1 MKRRQV
7 LAGLAATV
15 PALAAPALLPRQ
27 ALAAGAAAPAGLE
40 PMAAGPFAPNWDSLA
55 TYDTPE
61 WFRNAK
67 FGLWAHWGP
76 QCEPE
81 YGDWYARYM
90 YVEGSN
96 AYRFHVQKYGHPSKT
111 GFKDVIRQWQAAEW
125 NPDSLLALYRT
136 AGARYFVALAN
147 HHDNF
152 DLYDSRFQP
161 NWNATR
167 IGPRKDLIGG
177 WARAARA
184 NGLRFGV
191 SMHAS
196 HAWTWYEV
204 AQGADKTGP
213 YAGIPYDGVRTRADG
228 KGAWWEGLDPQEL
241 YAQRHPLS
249 RKWDGTPAHGV
260 AQWNWGGGAALPSR
274 QYIETFH
281 NRVLDLIGK
290 YDPDLIYFDD
300 DDLPFWPVSD
310 AGLRIAAH
318 MYNRSIATRGGLD
331 TVITGK
337 MLQGQQRRSLVL
349 DIERGQ
355 SAAIDPLPWQ
365 TCTCIGGW
373 HYARGIYD
381 RHGYKSAQTVVHML
395 VDIVSK
401 NGNLLLSVPVR
412 GNGTI
417 DEQEQAIVEEIGRW
431 MARYGEG
438 IYDTR
443 PWAVFGEGPGMA
455 AAPLTAQGFN
465 EGKGAPLTAAD
476 VRFTAKGDT
485 VYAFVMGWP
494 AGREITIAALGT
506 ASGHLEKPVARVEF
520 VGAGQALA
528 FTQAADG
535 LRVTLPPAAPALP
548 YAFALKVL
556 V

>member
-15 PALAAPALLPRQ
+15 PALAAPALLPRH
-27 ALAAGAAAPAGLE
+27 ALAAGAAAPAGFE
-40 PMAAGPFAPNWDSLA
+40 PMAAGPFSPDWDSLA
-55 TYDTPE
+55 NYRTPD

-81 YGDWYARYM
+81 HGDWYARNMYM
-90 YVEGSN
+90 EGSD
-96 AYRFHVQKYGHPSKT
+96 AYRFHVQKYGHPSKA
-111 GFKDVIRQWQAAEW
+111 GFKDVIRQWQAAQW
-125 NPDSLLALYRT
+125 DPDNLLALYRK

-177 WARAARA
+177 WAKAARA

-191 SMHAS
+191 SVHAS
-196 HAWTWYEV
+196 HAWSWYEV
-204 AQGADKTGP
+204 AQGADKAGP
-213 YAGIPYDGVRTRADG
+213 YAGMHYDGVRTRADG
-228 KGAWWEGLDPQEL
+228 KGTWWDGLDPQEL
-241 YAQRHPLS
+241 YAQQHPLS
-249 RKWDGTPAHGV
+249 RKSDGTPAHTV
-260 AQWNWGGGAALPSR
+260 AQWNWGGGITMPSR
-274 QYIETFH
+274 RYIETYH

-318 MYNRSIATRGGLD
+318 MYNRSIATRGALD

-337 MLQGQQRRSLVL
+337 MLQGRQRRSLVL

-355 SAAIDPLPWQ
+355 SNVIEPLPWQ

-373 HYARGIYD
+373 HYDRRIYD

-431 MARYGEG
+431 MAQHGEG

-443 PWAVFGEGPGMA
+443 PWAVFGEGPGMV
-455 AAPLTAQGFN
+455 AAPLSAQGFN
-465 EGKGAPLTAAD
+465 EGKSAPLSAAD
-476 VRFTAKGDT
+476 VRFTAKGDA

-506 ASGHLEKPVARVEF
+506 AAGHLKKPVARVEF
-520 VGAGQALA
+520 VGTGEALA
-528 FTQAADG
+528 FTQSDRG

-556 V
+556 A